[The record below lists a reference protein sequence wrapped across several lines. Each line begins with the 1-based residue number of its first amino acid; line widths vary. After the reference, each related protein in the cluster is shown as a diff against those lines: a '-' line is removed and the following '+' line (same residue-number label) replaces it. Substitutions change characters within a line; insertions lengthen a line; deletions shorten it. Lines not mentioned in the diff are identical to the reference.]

1 MKKISVILFFVTA
14 FIFAQ
19 HKEPEYYVAKLL
31 QTHRAVMLGDMNHHQ
46 PIYTQNVVSVLNSWL
61 DMVSRDSAAHNI
73 TLILECSSGISELL
87 NDTINKKNFHEI
99 LKYGDDYVSYLENI
113 EFYSGLVSVFSRINR
128 LNAGGKHIAFK
139 VKGFEDYKITLKAK
153 TNREGELWFV
163 NVRDSVLGEKISGY
177 MEENPN
183 ENILIFYGGM
193 HLTDER
199 IDKSI
204 VLHDVGKNEGDG
216 YMLAYYLK
224 QQFGDEKIIT
234 VSQLGSLNKAN
245 DTIVNFDTTY
255 LRLDKTWFVKPF
267 RFISQTPLSS
277 LFSRR
282 AIEFVITSLRELEN
296 YPEGFKAQN
305 MRSNY
310 FNGLNLITGRT
321 LSSTNEAEK
330 WYSSTSY
337 DSFVRMNSDDFWSQC
352 FELLTK
358 YPKSIQLRNAFRQ
371 MGFYPGI
378 MDTSFVPDSVSWF
391 GEIRKN
397 NTENILTLNSI
408 AMLWIGYPDEK
419 LQAANFLKNKTGW
432 STENPHYYL
441 RWYRRN
447 YLGVD
452 Y

>member
-1 MKKISVILFFVTA
+1 MKKTALILFFLTTL
-14 FIFAQ
+14 IFAQ
-19 HKEPEYYVAKLL
+19 QKEPEYYIAELL

-46 PIYTQNVVSVLNSWL
+46 PVYTQNVVCVLNSWL
-61 DMVSRDSAAHNI
+61 DLVSEDSASHNI
-73 TLILECSSGISELL
+73 TLILECGSGISELL
-87 NDTINKKNFHEI
+87 NDTVNEKNFHEI

-128 LNAGGKHIAFK
+128 LNTGGRHITFK
-139 VKGFEDYKITLKAK
+139 IKGFEDYEVPLNAK

-177 MEENPN
+177 MQENPN
-183 ENILIFYGGM
+183 EKILIFYGGM

-199 IDKSI
+199 IVKSI
-204 VLHDVGKNEGDG
+204 VLNDVGKSEGEG
-216 YMLAYYLK
+216 YMLAHYLK
-224 QQFGDEKIIT
+224 HRFGDEEIVT
-234 VSQLGSLNKAN
+234 VSQLRSLAQAN

-255 LRLDKTWFVKPF
+255 LRLDKTWYIKPYI
-267 RFISQTPLSS
+267 FISQSPLSS

-282 AIEFVITSLRELEN
+282 AIEFVITSLRKLEK
-296 YPEGFKAQN
+296 YPEGFYAQN

-310 FNGLNLITGRT
+310 INGLNLLTGNNFT
-321 LSSTNEAEK
+321 STYEIEQWYGTNKYNSYVKINSNEFWEHTFLLLS
-330 WYSSTSY
+330 
-337 DSFVRMNSDDFWSQC
+337 
-352 FELLTK
+352 K
-358 YPKSIQLRNAFRQ
+358 YPKSLPFRQAFRK

-378 MDTSFVPDSVSWF
+378 LDTSFVPDSVSWF

-419 LQAANFLKNKTGW
+419 IQAANFLKNKTGW